1 MDRYGIPRWLA
12 GVVAGLGLVALAKAG
27 PGRTNEF
34 VVAADGSGDFKSV
47 QEAIMAVPVSSST
60 GRWWTLRIKPG
71 VYRELVYIQRER
83 GFLRL
88 LGQDAENTVITH
100 DLHANLPGRDG
111 KPIGTFRT
119 PSVFIDADNVV
130 AENLTFENAAGPV
143 AQALAIRL
151 DGDRLV
157 FRRCRFLGWQDTIL
171 ANRGRHYF
179 EDCYITGH
187 VDFIFGAAT
196 AWFERSHIHCR
207 TNGYITAPSTP
218 QGQPF
223 GFVFSHCRITGEP
236 GAKTFLGRPWRPF
249 GSAVFL
255 NTEMSKVVRPE
266 GWDNW
271 RNPENEKTARFAEY
285 NSTGPG
291 ANPQARV
298 RWARQLS
305 ADEARRIT
313 RDVVLGGADNW
324 RP

>member
-1 MDRYGIPRWLA
+1 MGF
-12 GVVAGLGLVALAKAG
+12 ALATLLTASFASGAKE
-27 PGRTNEF
+27 NLF

-47 QEAIMAVPVSSST
+47 QEAIMAVPIGAT
-60 GRWWTLRIKPG
+60 NRWWTIRIKPG
-71 VYRELVYIQRER
+71 IYRELVYIQRER

-88 LGQDAENTVITH
+88 LGEDAQKTVITY
-100 DLHANLPGRDG
+100 DLHANLPGKDG

-119 PSVFIDADNVV
+119 PTVFVDADNVL

-143 AQALAIRL
+143 GQALAIRL

-157 FRRCRFLGWQDTIL
+157 FRNCRFLGWQDTIL

-196 AWFERSHIHCR
+196 SWFERCHIHCR
-207 TNGYITAPSTP
+207 TNGYIAAPSTP
-218 QGQPF
+218 QTQPF
-223 GFVFSHCRITGEP
+223 GFVFSNGTITGEP
-236 GAKTFLGRPWRPF
+236 GAKTFLARPWRPF
-249 GSAVFL
+249 GSAIYL
-255 NTEMSKVVRPE
+255 NTEMGAVVRPE

-285 NSTGPG
+285 NSRGPG
-291 ANPQARV
+291 AAPAARV

-305 ADEARRIT
+305 RQEAGRIT
-313 RDVVLGGADNW
+313 VTTVLGGPDGW
-324 RP
+324 KP